1 MDIVYSNKTM
11 ISKKVSLFMLDGDFL
26 KENRLYI
33 FIIVCCIIVF
43 FLAIFTTNND
53 TKTTKIVESATEQIE
68 TKESLEVQDKIS
80 SSQILQANSIIKNQT
95 VQRDNTNIEQPQNT
109 LFVEENSLQKASLP
123 QYKPYYQ
130 EEQPPRTKSNTDF
143 QKNSKLKIINE
154 PSIIYDTMDDSGRY
168 IIKLHSS
175 KTIESQKNITQYVV
189 ISGEITNG
197 NKTTSFPMSLNENY
211 LHLANDLFITIDD
224 TKSTDNS
231 LIKCDGYFLNGLTKY
246 YMYKVKIDLYN
257 TNASCYI
264 SSVEPMSSFLNDNND
279 EDEPIMI
286 ETD

>member
-1 MDIVYSNKTM
+1 
-11 ISKKVSLFMLDGDFL
+11 MLDGDFL

-33 FIIVCCIIVF
+33 FIIVWCIIVF
-43 FLAIFTTNND
+43 FLAIFTTNNND
-53 TKTTKIVESATEQIE
+53 TKTTKLVESATEKIE
-68 TKESLEVQDKIS
+68 IKESLEVQDKIS
-80 SSQILQANSIIKNQT
+80 SSQIPQASSIITNQT
-95 VQRDNTNIEQPQNT
+95 VHRYNTNIEQPQNT
-109 LFVEENSLQKASLP
+109 LFVEENSLQKTSLP

-175 KTIESQKNITQYVV
+175 KTVESQKNITQYIV
-189 ISGEITNG
+189 ISGEIKNDT
-197 NKTTSFPMSLNENY
+197 KSTSFPMSLNENY
-211 LHLANDLFITIDD
+211 LHLANDLFITIEDVNN
-224 TKSTDNS
+224 TNNP

-246 YMYKVKIDLYN
+246 YIYKVKIDLYN

-264 SSVEPMSSFLNDNND
+264 SSAEPISSLLNDNNED
-279 EDEPIMI
+279 DEPIMI